1 LIFID
6 SNLPMYLVG
15 GAHPHKVDSQLILER
30 LVAAGERLVTDA
42 EVVQEILHRYSAI
55 ERRDAIQPAI
65 DVLLEIVDEILP
77 IERTEVLRAAAF
89 VTGRE
94 RHRARDAIHLAV
106 MERYGIRCIVSFD
119 RGYDRSP
126 GIERI
131 FGP

>member
-1 LIFID
+1 
-6 SNLPMYLVG
+6 MYLVG

-65 DVLLEIVDEILP
+65 DVLLGIVDEILP

-94 RHRARDAIHLAV
+94 RHGARDAIHLAV
-106 MERYGIRCIVSFD
+106 MERYGIRRIVSFD

>member
-42 EVVQEILHRYSAI
+42 EVVEEILHRYSAI
-55 ERRDAIQPAI
+55 ERREAIQPAI
-65 DVLLEIVDEILP
+65 DVLLGIVDEILP
-77 IERTEVLRAAAF
+77 IERTEVLRAAVL

-94 RHRARDAIHLAV
+94 RHGARDAIHLAT
-106 MERYGIRCIVSFD
+106 MERYGIHRIVSFD
-119 RGYDRSP
+119 RDYDRAP

-131 FGP
+131 FRP